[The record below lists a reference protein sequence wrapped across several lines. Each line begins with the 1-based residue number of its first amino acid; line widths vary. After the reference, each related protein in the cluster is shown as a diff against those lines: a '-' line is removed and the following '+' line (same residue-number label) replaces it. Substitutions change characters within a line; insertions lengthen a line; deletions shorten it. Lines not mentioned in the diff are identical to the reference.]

1 MWEKYIIKLLA
12 RDISHAES
20 RSKSVALKQ
29 VQVQTTEIES
39 SLRLTLDTTALVQKS
54 FNTLLLQSSVFKW
67 KAVPLRRK
75 RGKNTQDVKPDS
87 LTEF

>member
-67 KAVPLRRK
+67 KAVVLRRK
-75 RGKNTQDVKPDS
+75 RGKNTQDVKP
-87 LTEF
+87 EFFD